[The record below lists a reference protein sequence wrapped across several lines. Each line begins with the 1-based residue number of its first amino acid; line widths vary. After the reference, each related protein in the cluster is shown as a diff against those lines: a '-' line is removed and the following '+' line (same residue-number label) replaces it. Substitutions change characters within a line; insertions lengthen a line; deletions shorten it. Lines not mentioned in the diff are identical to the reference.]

1 MQNQESLSDAE
12 VAEAIALYK
21 NVKKIESDC
30 VANITNSAFTDNVFG
45 DVESVED
52 SYSGDLWNTI
62 QMLKGREN
70 WSLSEIRPD
79 LFG

>member
-30 VANITNSAFTDNVFG
+30 VDNITNPAFKDNVFG
-45 DVESVED
+45 TTEEVED
-52 SYSGDLWNTI
+52 SYSGDLWMTI
-62 QMLKGREN
+62 QMLKGRED

-79 LFG
+79 LFA

>member
-30 VANITNSAFTDNVFG
+30 VDSITNPAFNG
-45 DVESVED
+45 IEGIEEIEN
-52 SYSGDLWNTI
+52 SYAGDLWDTI
-62 QMLKGREN
+62 QMLKGRED